1 MNCFYVVGIKVS
13 HRHANAAKLQEQLTK
28 YGCQIKL
35 RIGQHE
41 TTEESCSDEGL
52 IILQVC
58 GEKELL
64 DEMVAAF
71 NQIAGISAKMMDLN

>member
-1 MNCFYVVGIKVS
+1 MDRNRLLQNLPKK
-13 HRHANAAKLQEQLTK
+13 RHLP
-28 YGCQIKL
+28 G
-35 RIGQHE
+35 G
-41 TTEESCSDEGL
+41 
-52 IILQVC
+52 LQVC